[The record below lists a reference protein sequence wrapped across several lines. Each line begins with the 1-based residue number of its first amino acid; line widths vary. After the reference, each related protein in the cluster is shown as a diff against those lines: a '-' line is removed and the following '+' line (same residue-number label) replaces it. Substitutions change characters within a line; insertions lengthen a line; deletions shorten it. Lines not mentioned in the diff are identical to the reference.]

1 MFKGQAAPENQI
13 HDFHPPIAPSGLYWV
28 APVPEGG
35 LTFSPDGTATLKMD
49 RVPIIDQ
56 PRWPAMDAQPT
67 PAFMSFRMVW
77 KPTAEPA
84 NTDDPAKMF
93 RFTGHKATVQME
105 AQFEVP
111 SIGFS
116 FKTDPLE
123 SSQCKFAL
131 MGEEVNGKYYSK

>member
-1 MFKGQAAPENQI
+1 
-13 HDFHPPIAPSGLYWV
+13 
-28 APVPEGG
+28 
-35 LTFSPDGTATLKMD
+35 
-49 RVPIIDQ
+49 
-56 PRWPAMDAQPT
+56 
-67 PAFMSFRMVW
+67 
-77 KPTAEPA
+77 
-84 NTDDPAKMF
+84 MF

-131 MGEEVNGKYYSK
+131 MGEEVNGKYYGK